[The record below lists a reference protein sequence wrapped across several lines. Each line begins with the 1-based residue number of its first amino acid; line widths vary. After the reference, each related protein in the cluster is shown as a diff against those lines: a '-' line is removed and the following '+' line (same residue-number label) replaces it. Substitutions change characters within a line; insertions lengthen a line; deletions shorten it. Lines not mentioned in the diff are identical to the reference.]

1 MRHFAWIPLLSA
13 LMLTPLDPAHAAK
26 DQAAPLTLP
35 VTQPGSLPVLL
46 GSDRVQKE
54 LGLSAKQ
61 KTQVQSLRTSY
72 RDATRKIVAS
82 VNPADKAA
90 KQSAQ
95 KSIDANNASYNRRA
109 LAILDPAQKNRLTQI
124 QRQLLGGHLLLS
136 AEVRDPLQLTD
147 KQKVKLARIHAKHQ
161 KRVAKVN
168 GWYEAG
174 EVGNYERLLYLRQ
187 DRLAQAEAMEEV
199 LTKDQRTAFNAM
211 LGVPFTP

>member
-1 MRHFAWIPLLSA
+1 MA
-13 LMLTPLDPAHAAK
+13 LTALGPVQAA
-26 DQAAPLTLP
+26 QTATAPLTLP

-54 LGLSAKQ
+54 LNLSAKQ
-61 KTQVQSLRTSY
+61 KTQIQSLRSGY
-72 RDATRKIVAS
+72 RDASRKIVAS
-82 VNPADKAA
+82 VDPNDSAA
-90 KQSAQ
+90 KRSAQ
-95 KSIDANNASYNRRA
+95 KSIEATNVSYNQRV
-109 LAILDPAQKNRLTQI
+109 LAILTPEQKTRLTQI

-136 AEVRDPLQLTD
+136 AEVREQLNLTD
-147 KQKVKLARIHAKHQ
+147 KQKVKLAKIHQKHQ

-199 LTKDQRTAFNAM
+199 LNRDQRTAFNAM
-211 LGVPFTP
+211 MGVPFVP